1 MHSFKSN
8 LRRKAVKSVC
18 NLLQGI
24 ENDSKLVDDDLTD
37 DQTVHDLDL
46 VVNCANSNDLMCD

>member
-1 MHSFKSN
+1 MSDQMHSFKSN

-46 VVNCANSNDLMCD
+46 VVN

>member
-1 MHSFKSN
+1 MADQMHSFKSN
-8 LRRKAVKSVC
+8 LRRKAVKSVS

-37 DQTVHDLDL
+37 DHTVHDLQ
-46 VVNCANSNDLMCD
+46 